1 MDDFNDDYQNS
12 NISLLINCDSSLR
25 TTNYT
30 IYLFNDG
37 RELIENIEPWTFNNP
52 LDEKHVKSI
61 KEQLIEDPALMGVF
75 TIIKLSNGKVYL
87 LDGHHRFDYIKR
99 KQIDNFID
107 VIIVSDSDVSIN
119 SHCSELLVSKNE
131 FEKIL
136 VENNFIK
143 DTQLPFFVSLDNCK
157 YSNETIN
164 NIHELYSFKKNCL
177 RNNIIKPLPNN
188 QVISNEEIVNFTPI
202 TIKDIKNSKDLF
214 PPKSTWITPRL

>member
-1 MDDFNDDYQNS
+1 MIFFVKMKSKNFVKYSFENYDVESFIGKINFSTEKDIKVITHEEIIQEIIDNEVEINNFEPIICSVESTSDVLKNDN
-12 NISLLINCDSSLR
+12 LSSC
-25 TTNYT
+25 
-30 IYLFNDG
+30 
-37 RELIENIEPWTFNNP
+37 EL
-52 LDEKHVKSI
+52 V
-61 KEQLIEDPALMGVF
+61 
-75 TIIKLSNGKVYL
+75 L

-177 RNNIIKPLPNN
+177 RNNIIEPLPNN

>member
-1 MDDFNDDYQNS
+1 MKSKNFVKYSFENYDVESFIGKINFCTEKDIKVITHEEIIQEIMDNEVEINNFEPIICSVESTSDVLKNDN
-12 NISLLINCDSSLR
+12 LSSC
-25 TTNYT
+25 
-30 IYLFNDG
+30 
-37 RELIENIEPWTFNNP
+37 EL
-52 LDEKHVKSI
+52 V
-61 KEQLIEDPALMGVF
+61 
-75 TIIKLSNGKVYL
+75 L

-177 RNNIIKPLPNN
+177 QNNIIKPLPNN